1 MGMRKPISVRPKG
14 ETIEKM
20 TAGMQPNAGSQGYG
34 PVAQQEAL
42 KIKKKQAAAAAAA
55 QQQAERAAGE
65 QQIQQAYGALKP
77 ERIRD
82 LTGSQLISQEQQ
94 DILNRRRSGMAG
106 YEAPEL
112 AAMRASMAGTQQAS
126 QAQADRALQASLAR
140 SGIKGGAAA
149 SLQAQMAQ
157 KAALGQAQAEQ
168 NLMLQQAQRQR
179 EALGEYEGSVGGA
192 MQTAQGQQLAEL
204 SAGVA
209 QQQALE
215 AYRKGLQ
222 EEDLTKE
229 TLKSQRKMAE
239 AEGRKGCVIAT
250 HAVQNGAFH
259 VRELAEAKRWCE
271 AALHGKWWG
280 EAMRRGYRWIGR
292 RAIAR
297 GQAPAHYAEFKR
309 YVGFGNGKDRSLK
322 AMATFAVRSVQM
334 FIIGLFVRD

>member
-1 MGMRKPISVRPKG
+1 MGLRIGGIADSVVSGVAGGVKG
-14 ETIEKM
+14 SKTIQDAER
-20 TAGMQPNAGSQGYG
+20 
-34 PVAQQEAL
+34 
-42 KIKKKQAAAAAAA
+42 KKKERAAAAAAK
-55 QQQAERAAGE
+55 QAEDRAAGE
-65 QQIQQAYGALKP
+65 KKLQEEYAALKP
-77 ERIRD
+77 ERIAG
-82 LTGSQLISQEQQ
+82 LTGEANGAQLISQEQR
-94 DILNRRRSGMAG
+94 DILQRRQSAMAG
-106 YEAPEL
+106 YQAPEL

-157 KAALGQAQAEQ
+157 KAALGQAQSEQ

-222 EEDLTKE
+222 EEDLTRE
-229 TLKSQRKMAE
+229 TLKAQTKMAE
-239 AEGRKGCVIAT
+239 QEGKKGCVIAT

-259 VRELAEAKRWCE
+259 IRELAEAKRWCE
-271 AALHGKWWG
+271 AALHDKWWG
-280 EAMRRGYRWIGR
+280 EAMRRGYRWLGR